1 MDDIHGAHSTAG
13 VIEHPFLLEI
23 DEVFHSWALS
33 QLVDNVL
40 NDRPGVVTV
49 GSNTALGEIVEMV
62 RLKDVERLE
71 SLLREVNQWG
81 QDANDNS
88 KELEPAEAAAR
99 RRRTRS
105 HDRKLDKHLIAK
117 ERLVQQ
123 NPGFYIPPKVRKGT
137 WKASK

>member
-23 DEVFHSWALS
+23 DEVLHSRALS

-40 NDRPGVVTV
+40 NDRPGVVTM
-49 GSNTALGEIVEMV
+49 GSNTALREIVEMV

-71 SLLREVNQWG
+71 SLLREVHQGG

-99 RRRTRS
+99 RRRTGS
-105 HDRKLDKHLIAK
+105 HGKKLDKHLAVK

-123 NPGFYIPPKVRKGT
+123 NYFIY
-137 WKASK
+137 SS